1 MELQK
6 QTSPRTPLPD
16 EAIVTLYWNRD
27 ETAIEETD
35 FKYKNYLFS
44 VLRNLLADP
53 MDCEEC
59 LNDTYLGAW
68 NAIPPTKPAVL
79 KAFLTTVARRAA
91 IKRYHKARKKTAIPS
106 ELTVSLSELE
116 DFLSDGGEAESDL
129 DTAALGKVISEFLY
143 SLDKR
148 KRYIFMSRY
157 YVAVSIEK
165 IARELKVSRSTVNKE
180 LAAIRKSLKVK
191 LESEGYRL

>member
-16 EAIVTLYWNRD
+16 EVIVTLYWNRD

-44 VLRNLLADP
+44 VLRNLLNDP

-129 DTAALGKVISEFLY
+129 DAAALGKVISEFLY

-180 LAAIRKSLKVK
+180 LAAIRKSLKAK

>member
-16 EAIVTLYWNRD
+16 ESIVTLYWNRD

-129 DTAALGKVISEFLY
+129 DAAALGKVISEFLY

-180 LAAIRKSLKVK
+180 LAAIRKSLKAK

>member
-44 VLRNLLADP
+44 VIRNLLNDP

-59 LNDTYLGAW
+59 LNDTYLGTW

-116 DFLSDGGEAESDL
+116 EFLSDGGEAESDF
-129 DTAALGKVISEFLY
+129 DAAALGKVISEFLY

-180 LAAIRKSLKVK
+180 LAAIRKSLKAK

>member
-44 VLRNLLADP
+44 VLRNLLNDP

-59 LNDTYLGAW
+59 LNDTYLGTW

-79 KAFLTTVARRAA
+79 KAFLTAVARRAA

-129 DTAALGKVISEFLY
+129 DAAALGKVISEFLY

>member
-44 VLRNLLADP
+44 VIRNLLNDP

-59 LNDTYLGAW
+59 LNDTYLGTW

-116 DFLSDGGEAESDL
+116 GFLSDGGEAESDL
-129 DTAALGKVISEFLY
+129 DAAALGKVISEFLY
-143 SLDKR
+143 SMDKR

-180 LAAIRKSLKVK
+180 LAAIRKSLKEK

>member
-16 EAIVTLYWNRD
+16 EVIVTLYWNRD

-44 VLRNLLADP
+44 VIRNLLNDP

-91 IKRYHKARKKTAIPS
+91 IKRYHKARKKAAIPS

-129 DTAALGKVISEFLY
+129 DAAALGKVISEFLY

>member
-44 VLRNLLADP
+44 VIRNLLNDP

-59 LNDTYLGAW
+59 LNDTYLGTW
-68 NAIPPTKPAVL
+68 NAIPPAKPAVL

-116 DFLSDGGEAESDL
+116 DFLSDGGEAESDF
-129 DTAALGKVISEFLY
+129 DAAALGKVISEFLY

-180 LAAIRKSLKVK
+180 LAAIRKSLKTK

>member
-44 VLRNLLADP
+44 VLRNLLNDP

-59 LNDTYLGAW
+59 LNDTYLGTW

-129 DTAALGKVISEFLY
+129 DAAALGKVISEFLY

>member
-6 QTSPRTPLPD
+6 QTPTRQPLPD

-44 VLRNLLADP
+44 VIRNLLTDS

-59 LNDTYLGAW
+59 LNDTYLGTW
-68 NAIPPTKPAVL
+68 NAIPPTKPHVL

-91 IKRYHKARKKTAIPS
+91 IKRYHKGRKKTAVPC

-116 DFLSDGGEAESDL
+116 DFLSDDGEV
-129 DTAALGKVISEFLY
+129 DTAFDGETLGRVLSDFLR
-143 SLDKR
+143 SLNTR

-157 YVAVSIEK
+157 YIADSIEK
-165 IARELKVSRSTVNKE
+165 IARDLNVSRSTVNKE
-180 LAAIRKSLKVK
+180 LAAIRKSLKEK
-191 LESEGYRL
+191 LESEGYSL

>member
-44 VLRNLLADP
+44 VIRNLLTDS

-59 LNDTYLGAW
+59 LNDTYLGTW
-68 NAIPPTKPAVL
+68 NAIPPAKPAVL

-91 IKRYHKARKKTAIPS
+91 IKRYHKGRKKTAIPS

-116 DFLSDGGEAESDL
+116 DFLSDDGEAESDF
-129 DTAALGKVISEFLY
+129 DAAALGKVISEFLY

-157 YVAVSIEK
+157 YIADSIEK

-180 LAAIRKSLKVK
+180 LAAIRKSLKEK
-191 LESEGYRL
+191 LESEGYSL

>member
-1 MELQK
+1 MALQK

-44 VLRNLLADP
+44 VIRNLLADP

-129 DTAALGKVISEFLY
+129 DAAALGKVISEFLY

-180 LAAIRKSLKVK
+180 LAAIRKSLKAK

>member
-44 VLRNLLADP
+44 VIRNLLNDP

-59 LNDTYLGAW
+59 LNDTYLGTW

-116 DFLSDGGEAESDL
+116 EFLSDGGEAEPDF
-129 DTAALGKVISEFLY
+129 DAAALGKVISEFLY

-180 LAAIRKSLKVK
+180 LAAIRKSLKAK

>member
-129 DTAALGKVISEFLY
+129 DAAALGKVISEFLY

-180 LAAIRKSLKVK
+180 LAAIRKSLKEK

>member
-6 QTSPRTPLPD
+6 QTSPRQPLPD

-44 VLRNLLADP
+44 VIRNLLTDS

-59 LNDTYLGAW
+59 LNDTYLGTW

-116 DFLSDGGEAESDL
+116 DFLSDDGEAESDF
-129 DTAALGKVISEFLY
+129 DAAALGKVISEFLY

-157 YVAVSIEK
+157 YIADSIEK

-180 LAAIRKSLKVK
+180 LAAIRKSLKEK

>member
-44 VLRNLLADP
+44 VIRNLLNDP

-129 DTAALGKVISEFLY
+129 DAAALGKVISEFLY

-180 LAAIRKSLKVK
+180 LAAIRKSLKAK

>member
-129 DTAALGKVISEFLY
+129 DAAALGKVISEFLY

-180 LAAIRKSLKVK
+180 LAAIRKSLKAK

>member
-6 QTSPRTPLPD
+6 QTSPRSPLPD

-129 DTAALGKVISEFLY
+129 DAAALGKVISEFLY

-180 LAAIRKSLKVK
+180 LAAIRKSLKAK

>member
-16 EAIVTLYWNRD
+16 EVIVTLYWNRD

-44 VLRNLLADP
+44 VIRNLLADP

-129 DTAALGKVISEFLY
+129 DAAALGKVISEFLY

-180 LAAIRKSLKVK
+180 LAAIRKSLKAK

>member
-44 VLRNLLADP
+44 VIRNLLADP

-59 LNDTYLGAW
+59 LNDTYLGTW

-129 DTAALGKVISEFLY
+129 DAAALGKVFSEFLY

>member
-6 QTSPRTPLPD
+6 QTPTRQPLPD

-44 VLRNLLADP
+44 VILNLLSDLR
-53 MDCEEC
+53 DCEEC
-59 LNDTYLGAW
+59 LSDTYLGTW

-91 IKRYHKARKKTAIPS
+91 IKRYHKGRKKTAVPC

-116 DFLSDGGEAESDL
+116 DFLSDDGEVDTTFDGETLGRVLSD
-129 DTAALGKVISEFLY
+129 FLR
-143 SLDKR
+143 SLNTR

-157 YVAVSIEK
+157 YIADSIEK
-165 IARELKVSRSTVNKE
+165 IARDLNVSRSTVNKE
-180 LAAIRKSLKVK
+180 LAAIRKSLKEK
-191 LESEGYRL
+191 LESEGYCL

>member
-44 VLRNLLADP
+44 VIRNLLNDP

-59 LNDTYLGAW
+59 LNDTYLGTW

-91 IKRYHKARKKTAIPS
+91 IKRYHKARKKSAIPS
-106 ELTVSLSELE
+106 ELAVSLSELE
-116 DFLSDGGEAESDL
+116 EFLSDGGEGVSDF
-129 DTAALGKVISEFLY
+129 DAAALGKVISEFLY

-180 LAAIRKSLKVK
+180 LAAIRKSLKAK

>member
-16 EAIVTLYWNRD
+16 EAIVALYWNRD

-35 FKYKNYLFS
+35 FKYKNYLFY
-44 VLRNLLADP
+44 VIRNLLTDS

-59 LNDTYLGAW
+59 LNDTYLGTW
-68 NAIPPTKPAVL
+68 NAIPPTKPRVL

-116 DFLSDGGEAESDL
+116 DFLSDDGEV
-129 DTAALGKVISEFLY
+129 DTAFDGETLGRVLSDFLR
-143 SLDKR
+143 SLNTR

-157 YVAVSIEK
+157 YIADSIEK
-165 IARELKVSRSTVNKE
+165 IARDLNVSRSTVNKE
-180 LAAIRKSLKVK
+180 LAAIRKVLKEK
-191 LESEGYRL
+191 LESEGYHL

>member
-6 QTSPRTPLPD
+6 QTPARQPLPD

-44 VLRNLLADP
+44 VIRNLLTDS

-59 LNDTYLGAW
+59 LNDTYLGTW

-116 DFLSDGGEAESDL
+116 DFLSDDGEV
-129 DTAALGKVISEFLY
+129 DTAFDGETLGRVLSDFLR
-143 SLDKR
+143 SLNTR

-157 YVAVSIEK
+157 YIADSIEK

-180 LAAIRKSLKVK
+180 LAAIRKSLKEK

>member
-44 VLRNLLADP
+44 VIRNLLNDP

-59 LNDTYLGAW
+59 LNDTYLGTW

-91 IKRYHKARKKTAIPS
+91 IKRYHTARKKTAIPS

-129 DTAALGKVISEFLY
+129 DAAALGKVISEFLY

-180 LAAIRKSLKVK
+180 LAAIRKSLKAK

>member
-129 DTAALGKVISEFLY
+129 DAAALGKVISEFLY

-165 IARELKVSRSTVNKE
+165 IACELKVSRSTVNKE
-180 LAAIRKSLKVK
+180 LAAIRKSLKAK

>member
-59 LNDTYLGAW
+59 LNDTYLGTW

-129 DTAALGKVISEFLY
+129 DAAALGKVISEFLY

-180 LAAIRKSLKVK
+180 LAAIRKSLKAK

>member
-44 VLRNLLADP
+44 VIRNLLTDS

-59 LNDTYLGAW
+59 LNDTYLGTW
-68 NAIPPTKPAVL
+68 NAIPPAKPAVL

-91 IKRYHKARKKTAIPS
+91 IKRYHKGRKKTAIPS

-116 DFLSDGGEAESDL
+116 DFLSDDGEAESDF
-129 DTAALGKVISEFLY
+129 DAAALGKVISEFLY

-157 YVAVSIEK
+157 YIADSIEK

-180 LAAIRKSLKVK
+180 LAAIRKSLKEK
-191 LESEGYRL
+191 LESEGYCL

>member
-129 DTAALGKVISEFLY
+129 DAATLGKVISEFLY

-180 LAAIRKSLKVK
+180 LAAIRKSLKAK

>member
-16 EAIVTLYWNRD
+16 EVIVTLYWNRD

-44 VLRNLLADP
+44 VLRNLLKDP

-59 LNDTYLGAW
+59 LNDTYLGTW

-91 IKRYHKARKKTAIPS
+91 IKRYHKARKKAAIPS

-129 DTAALGKVISEFLY
+129 DAAALGKVISEFLY

>member
-6 QTSPRTPLPD
+6 QTPPRTPLPD

-44 VLRNLLADP
+44 VIRNLLTDS

-59 LNDTYLGAW
+59 LNDTYLGTW

-91 IKRYHKARKKTAIPS
+91 IKRYHKARKKTAVPC

-116 DFLSDGGEAESDL
+116 DFLSDDGEV
-129 DTAALGKVISEFLY
+129 DTAFDGETLGRVLSDFLR
-143 SLDKR
+143 SLNTR

-157 YVAVSIEK
+157 YIADSIEK

-180 LAAIRKSLKVK
+180 LAAIRKSLKEK

>member
-6 QTSPRTPLPD
+6 QTPARHPLPD

-44 VLRNLLADP
+44 VIRNLLTDS

-59 LNDTYLGAW
+59 LNDTYLGTW

-116 DFLSDGGEAESDL
+116 DFLSDDGEAESDF
-129 DTAALGKVISEFLY
+129 DAAALGKVISDFLR
-143 SLDKR
+143 SLNTR

-157 YVAVSIEK
+157 YIADSIEK

-180 LAAIRKSLKVK
+180 LAAIRKSLKEK
-191 LESEGYRL
+191 LESEGYSL

>member
-44 VLRNLLADP
+44 VIRNLLADP

-116 DFLSDGGEAESDL
+116 EFLSDGGEAEPDF
-129 DTAALGKVISEFLY
+129 DAAALGKVISEFLY

-180 LAAIRKSLKVK
+180 LAAIRKSLKAK

>member
-6 QTSPRTPLPD
+6 NTSPRTPLPD
-16 EAIVTLYWNRD
+16 EVIVTLYWNRD

-44 VLRNLLADP
+44 VIRNLLNDP

-59 LNDTYLGAW
+59 LNDTYLGTW
-68 NAIPPTKPAVL
+68 NAIPPTKPHVL

-116 DFLSDGGEAESDL
+116 DFLSDGGEAEADFDSENLGRILSD
-129 DTAALGKVISEFLY
+129 FLR
-143 SLDKR
+143 SLNQR

-157 YVAVSIEK
+157 YVADPIER
-165 IARELKVSRSTVNKE
+165 IARELNVSRSTVNKE
-180 LAAIRKSLKVK
+180 LAAIRKHLKEK
-191 LESEGYRL
+191 LESEGYVL

>member
-6 QTSPRTPLPD
+6 QTPARHPLPD

-44 VLRNLLADP
+44 VIRNLLTDS

-59 LNDTYLGAW
+59 LNDTYLGTW

-91 IKRYHKARKKTAIPS
+91 IKRYHKARKKTAVPC

-116 DFLSDGGEAESDL
+116 DFLSDDGEV
-129 DTAALGKVISEFLY
+129 DTAFDGETLGRVLSDFLR
-143 SLDKR
+143 SLNTR

-157 YVAVSIEK
+157 YIADSIEK

-180 LAAIRKSLKVK
+180 LAAIRKSLKEK

>member
-6 QTSPRTPLPD
+6 QTPARQPLPD

-44 VLRNLLADP
+44 VIRNLLTDS

-59 LNDTYLGAW
+59 LNDTYLGTW

-91 IKRYHKARKKTAIPS
+91 IKRYHKGRKKTAVPC

-116 DFLSDGGEAESDL
+116 DFLSDDGEV
-129 DTAALGKVISEFLY
+129 DTAFDGETLGRVLSDFLR
-143 SLDKR
+143 SLNTR

-157 YVAVSIEK
+157 YIADSIEK
-165 IARELKVSRSTVNKE
+165 IARDLNVSRSTVNKE
-180 LAAIRKSLKVK
+180 LAAIRQALKEK
-191 LESEGYRL
+191 LESEGYSL

>member
-16 EAIVTLYWNRD
+16 EVIVTLYWNRD

-44 VLRNLLADP
+44 VIRNLLADP

-59 LNDTYLGAW
+59 LNDTYLGTW

-116 DFLSDGGEAESDL
+116 EFLSDGGEEVSDL
-129 DTAALGKVISEFLY
+129 DAAALGKVISEFLY

-165 IARELKVSRSTVNKE
+165 IASELKVSRSTVNKE
-180 LAAIRKSLKVK
+180 LAAIRKSLKAK